1 MTKSCACRPRSPN
14 CISRWGSDHA
24 PPCLYR
30 PRKTALRR
38 TRTEIPQSHLSA
50 TSGRRADDATA
61 GRQRIYLMEDIAAD
75 YTAKVRADEPG
86 LFEPRSKAD
95 RIDYERDHKRAL
107 RNEEG

>member
-1 MTKSCACRPRSPN
+1 MPRHAYT
-14 CISRWGSDHA
+14 DHEKLR
-24 PPCLYR
+24 CVERELKFRNHTY
-30 PRKTALRR
+30 PRRVV
-38 TRTEIPQSHLSA
+38 
-50 TSGRRADDATA
+50 A
-61 GRQRIYLMEDIAAD
+61 GRMTQQQADREIYLMEDIAAD